1 MENKGSVTH
10 ADASTLQEEKE
21 FCIIDIWSEFLIE
34 VKVTEESSFIW
45 KAGAKNLFKWRLVNL
60 LQ

>member
-1 MENKGSVTH
+1 METWKIKGSVTH

-34 VKVTEESSFIW
+34 VNVTEESSFI
-45 KAGAKNLFKWRLVNL
+45 
-60 LQ
+60 